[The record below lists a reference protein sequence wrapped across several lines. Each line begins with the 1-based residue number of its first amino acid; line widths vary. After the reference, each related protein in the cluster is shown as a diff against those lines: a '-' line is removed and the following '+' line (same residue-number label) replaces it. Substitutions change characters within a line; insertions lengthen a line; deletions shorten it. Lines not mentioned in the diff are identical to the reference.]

1 MLKQIV
7 KTTTIK
13 GTAIYA
19 LDENDVAQPLPAA
32 IDATVQVPSIEFET
46 TEINGVMGSMTVS
59 DDTRIANL
67 QVSANVA
74 ADNERTQELYGRGV
88 KGWKIAKVVESV
100 RPNGELVNTG
110 FYYYCH
116 GYVTG
121 VAEGSSEVG
130 GDGKADLMMNCTSIR
145 KIDSNGK
152 EYYNIERLNGK
163 IVINGVDYR
172 SEIDNLLG

>member
-7 KTTTIK
+7 KTVTIK
-13 GTAIYA
+13 GTSIYA
-19 LDENDVAQPLPAA
+19 LNENDVAEPLPAA
-32 IDATVQVPSIEFET
+32 IDVTVTVPSIEFET

-59 DDTRIANL
+59 DDTRVSNI
-67 QVSANVA
+67 QISANVA
-74 ADNERTQELYGRGV
+74 ADNERTQALYGRGV

-116 GYVTG
+116 GYVQNI
-121 VAEGSSEVG
+121 AESPAETG
-130 GDGKADLMMNCTSIR
+130 GDGKADLIMNCISIR
-145 KIDSNGK
+145 KIDSTGK
-152 EYYNIERLNGK
+152 EYYNFERLNGK